1 MTPLIESEADEL
13 SEISIADVAKAA
25 GVSISTVS
33 RVLNNKP
40 DVAKKTRAR
49 VQRVI
54 DELGYVPYV
63 QTVQQSKTN
72 TISLHYPL
80 QSQTRLEV
88 TDIELDF
95 ILGAS
100 SAAGEDNFALNLLTR
115 DLSAP
120 EMLELYRTGQLRGM
134 ILMETTLEDWRV
146 QLLREYDFPFVM
158 IGRCADNK
166 DLSYI
171 DLDLEGAVV
180 QAFEHLITLGH
191 QQIGF
196 MGFPASIHDH
206 DLSSAHWMQVG
217 YERIVQQYDLPVY
230 YRHVDFGVQFAYQAA
245 CELLDTTP
253 DLTAMVMAYSA
264 TVVGLL
270 RALHERGR
278 SAPDTFSIVGI
289 GPGKIA
295 NLLHPALSSV
305 DFPFQ
310 QVGYQAA
317 QMLIRQ
323 LAESTPGVQQI
334 LVPPRLTVRETSGPL
349 QKEV

>member
-1 MTPLIESEADEL
+1 MTPIFEPESDEQ

-54 DELGYVPYV
+54 NELGYTPYV

-80 QSQTRLEV
+80 LSQTRLEV

-100 SAAGEDNFALNLLTR
+100 SAAGEENFALNLLTR

-120 EMLELYRTGQLRGM
+120 ELFDLYRTGQLRGM

-146 QLLREYDFPFVM
+146 QLLREYNYPFVM
-158 IGRCADNK
+158 IGRCADNT

-171 DLDLEGAVV
+171 DLDLEGAVI

-196 MGFPASIHDH
+196 LGFPTSTHERK
-206 DLSSAHWMQVG
+206 LSSAHRVQTG
-217 YERIVQQYDLPVY
+217 YERVVWQHHLPTHF
-230 YRHVDFGVQFAYQAA
+230 RHVDFGVQYAYQAA
-245 CELLDTTP
+245 CDLLDEAP
-253 DLTAMVMAYSA
+253 DLTAVVMAYSA
-264 TVVGLL
+264 TVVGLI
-270 RALHERGR
+270 RALQERNR
-278 SAPDTFSIVGI
+278 SAPEDFSIVGI
-289 GPGKIA
+289 APGKIG

-305 DFPFQ
+305 DFPLY

-317 QMLIRQ
+317 QMLMRQ
-323 LAESTPGVQQI
+323 IVESPSGVQQI
-334 LVPPRLTVRETSGPL
+334 LIPPRLIVRETSGSL
-349 QKEV
+349 QKEA

>member
-1 MTPLIESEADEL
+1 MTPVFEPEPDEQ

-33 RVLNNKP
+33 RVLNKKP

-49 VQRVI
+49 VRRVI
-54 DELGYVPYV
+54 NELGYTPYV

-72 TISLHYPL
+72 AISLHYPL
-80 QSQTRLEV
+80 LSQPRLEV

-100 SAAGEDNFALNLLTR
+100 SAAGEENFALNLLTR

-120 EMLELYRTGQLRGM
+120 EMLELYRTGQLRGI

-146 QLLREYDFPFVM
+146 QLLRGSDCPFVM
-158 IGRCADNK
+158 IGRCADNQ

-171 DLDLEGAVV
+171 DLDLEGAVI

-191 QQIGF
+191 RQIGF
-196 MGFPASIHDH
+196 LGFPASVHERK
-206 DLSSAHWMQVG
+206 LSSAHRVQTG
-217 YERIVQQYDLPVY
+217 YERVVWQYNLPLY
-230 YRHVDFGVQFAYQAA
+230 YRHVDFGVQYAYQAA
-245 CELLDTTP
+245 CDLLDEAP
-253 DLTAMVMAYSA
+253 DLTAMVMAYSG
-264 TVVGLL
+264 TVVGLI
-270 RALHERGR
+270 RALQERNR
-278 SAPDTFSIVGI
+278 SVPQDFSIVGI

-305 DFPFQ
+305 DFPFH

-317 QMLIRQ
+317 KMLMHQI
-323 LAESTPGVQQI
+323 AEGPSGVQQI
-334 LVPPRLTVRETSGPL
+334 LVPPQLIVRETSGL
-349 QKEV
+349 VQKEA

>member
-1 MTPLIESEADEL
+1 MMPLFGPETDEQ

-40 DVAKKTRAR
+40 DVAKKTRVR

-54 DELGYVPYV
+54 NELGYTPYV

-80 QSQTRLEV
+80 LSQTRLEV

-100 SAAGEDNFALNLLTR
+100 SAAGEENFALNLLTR

-120 EMLELYRTGQLRGM
+120 EMLDLYRTGQLRG
-134 ILMETTLEDWRV
+134 IVLMETTLEDWRV
-146 QLLREYDFPFVM
+146 QLLRSSDCPFVM

-171 DLDLEGAVV
+171 DLDLEGAVI
-180 QAFEHLITLGH
+180 QAFEHLIALGH

-196 MGFPASIHDH
+196 LGFPASKHERE
-206 DLSSAHWMQVG
+206 LSSAHWLQTG
-217 YERIVQQYDLPVY
+217 YERVARQYSLPLY
-230 YRHVDFGVQFAYQAA
+230 YRHVDFGVQYAYQAA
-245 CELLDTTP
+245 CDLLDEAP
-253 DLTAMVMAYSA
+253 DLTAMVMAYSG
-264 TVVGLL
+264 TVVGLI
-270 RALHERGR
+270 RALQERNR
-278 SAPDTFSIVGI
+278 SVPKDFSIVGI

-295 NLLHPALSSV
+295 NLLHPLLSSV
-305 DFPFQ
+305 DFPFH

-317 QMLIRQ
+317 KMLMHQI
-323 LAESTPGVQQI
+323 AEGTSGVQQI
-334 LVPPRLTVRETSGPL
+334 LVPPQLVVRETSGRF